1 MKIMIINPNSSD
13 DMTAADEAAGRSV
26 ASPGTEVVAM
36 TPDYAPASI
45 ESYYDEYMCVPGI
58 LNEIRKGD
66 AAGDYDAYIIACYGD
81 PGLHAARELTDK
93 PVGGEFQFWAERTG
107 I

>member
-1 MKIMIINPNSSD
+1 
-13 DMTAADEAAGRSV
+13 
-26 ASPGTEVVAM
+26 
-36 TPDYAPASI
+36 
-45 ESYYDEYMCVPGI
+45 MCVPGI